1 MNKLIVLSM
10 MSCLCLLVCADD
22 YMYVWQQDEIVFQ
35 KEVNV
40 IDSISVQNGRFVVLN
55 RQNSILLSEDV
66 SAIDSITF
74 NYDRP
79 QADIL
84 DVQFNADGTAT
95 DVSPMK
101 NEIKAININGLTA
114 YPYSSKGRYAIRF
127 DNKKSAAPYSY
138 YKIDYENNSAF
149 KQALA
154 DGHSIEAVF
163 MMTETPYS
171 ASCSEA
177 KFFSSHQAG
186 GTGMSVLEGKF
197 YFLPN
202 VTQTSSSHYIKLNSS
217 VTPEANV
224 FYHVVGVWDKEEGKA
239 YVYVNGELK
248 GKMDAV
254 GNLKWGSAGS
264 QWFGIGCDA
273 KNTTSGEMAWNGDV
287 RIVRIYDKPLTKN
300 DVSVLWSAYK
310 DEQEDYPELVND
322 VQYYSGLPVTRG
334 QFYEFVGKGFQN
346 NDVVKMT
353 PLTGNGSTIVKQIK
367 CLGQDTA
374 QIQLPTSVE
383 SGVYSVQLVRGEKTQ
398 LLGFDSIVVVDK
410 FPKVFEVCFHRGYW
424 NTPGSAQNSRTSLRK
439 AIENN
444 AFNSEIDI
452 WLTTDDS
459 LVVNHDAS
467 LNGVTVQTSTYEQVK
482 NLTLVNGEKIPTL
495 REMLEIIATSSRTRL
510 LIETKKHST
519 TQRSIEASRK
529 AMEMVESM
537 GLKDKVEY
545 CSFSLDV
552 CQDQK
557 THDSEAIVSYINGD
571 RTPQQLAPY
580 GINLDYTPAKYKANP
595 SWIPEA
601 HALGLKAISWTLN
614 TRADIIESA
623 NLEADFLATDYPLWA
638 QKIREYYIR
647 HQNEK

>member
-1 MNKLIVLSM
+1 MNRIIVLWM
-10 MSCLCLLVCADD
+10 MICLCMSVCAEE

-35 KEVNV
+35 KGVNV
-40 IDSISVQNGRFVVLN
+40 IDSISVQEGRFVVLN
-55 RQNSILLSEDV
+55 RHDSILFSEEL
-66 SAIDSITF
+66 SAIDSVTF
-74 NYDRP
+74 KYDRP
-79 QADIL
+79 QADVL

-101 NEIKAININGLTA
+101 NEIKAVNINGLTA
-114 YPYSSKGRYAIRF
+114 YPYSSNGRYAIRF
-127 DNKKSAAPYSY
+127 ENKKSAAPYSY
-138 YKIDYENNSAF
+138 YKINYENNSAF

-154 DGHSIEAVF
+154 DGHSVEAVF

-171 ASCSEA
+171 TSCAEA
-177 KFFSSHQAG
+177 KFFSSHQSG
-186 GTGMSVLEGKF
+186 GTGLSVLRSKL

-202 VTQTSSSHYIKLNSS
+202 VTQTSSSHYIELNSGI
-217 VTPEANV
+217 TPEANV
-224 FYHVVGVWDKEEGKA
+224 FYHVVGVWNKEEGKA

-248 GKMDAV
+248 GEMDAV

-273 KNTTSGEMAWNGDV
+273 KNATDGEMAWNGDV

-300 DVSVLWSAYK
+300 DVSVLWSGYK
-310 DEQEDYPELVND
+310 DEQEDNPELVND
-322 VQYYSGLPVTRG
+322 VQYYSGLPVTKG
-334 QFYEFVGKGFQN
+334 QSYEFVGKGFQS
-346 NDVVKMT
+346 NDVVKMI
-353 PLTGNGSTIVKQIK
+353 PLTGNGSTIVKKVTI
-367 CLGQDTA
+367 LGQDTA
-374 QIQLPTSVE
+374 QIKLPTSVK
-383 SGVYSVQLVRGEKTQ
+383 SGVYSVQLLRGGKTQ
-398 LLGFDSIVVVDK
+398 LLGLDSIVVVDK
-410 FPKVFEVCFHRGYW
+410 FPQTFEVCFHRGFW
-424 NTPGSAQNSRTSLRK
+424 NTPESAQNSRTSLRK

-459 LVVNHDAS
+459 LMVNHDAS
-467 LNGVTVQTSTYEQVK
+467 LNGVTIQKSTYEQVK
-482 NLTLVNGEKIPTL
+482 DLTLVNGEKIPTL
-495 REMLEIIATSSRTRL
+495 REMLEIIATSPGTRL
-510 LIETKKHST
+510 LIETKKHSA

-529 AMEMVESM
+529 AMAMVESM

-557 THDSEAIVSYINGD
+557 ALDPEAIVSYINGD

-595 SWIPEA
+595 SWIPDA
-601 HALGLKAISWTLN
+601 HALGIKAISWTLN

-623 NLEADFLATDYPLWA
+623 NLEADILATDYPLWA

-647 HQNEK
+647 HQNE